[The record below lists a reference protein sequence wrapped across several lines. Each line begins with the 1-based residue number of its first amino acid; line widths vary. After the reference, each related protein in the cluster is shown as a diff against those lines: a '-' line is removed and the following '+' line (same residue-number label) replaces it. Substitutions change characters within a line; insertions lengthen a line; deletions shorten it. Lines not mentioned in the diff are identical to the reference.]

1 MNLAIVH
8 HHLNRGGV
16 TQVILNHLRSLHE
29 AGANENFER
38 IVVFYGGRATG
49 WPTAKEPAL
58 ARVELEVVPSIDY
71 DTVVQ
76 SSPEAPYLDMVA
88 ALTRLDLSPDDTL
101 LHVHNHT
108 LGKNVAWPDA
118 LSKLAADGYRL
129 LLQLHDFAEDF
140 RPENYRRQ
148 IAYYAE
154 RGCGM
159 QEVYFQAPHVHYAV
173 LNSRDRKILQSAGFE
188 ESHLAWLPNPVQ
200 PYSQLPHHAAARKKL
215 REKFAVPELQ
225 PFILYPV
232 RGIRRKNVG
241 ELVLWSA
248 LAPRPATFGLTLAPV
263 NPDELTSYEV
273 WKKFAE
279 ERDLPCKFDVG
290 GEDGLTFH
298 ENLAA
303 ADAIINT
310 SVAEGF
316 GMVFLEAWLTDNL
329 LIGRD
334 LPEIS
339 DDFKQAGLRLDSLTA
354 ALWIPVRSPIDGH
367 EVFSVSSYRQ
377 RMLELFG
384 NVLND
389 FELDATALAHAE
401 EQLDQRLN
409 EEWIDFALL
418 TTEAQREV
426 IDAVTKDKDLAE
438 SIVDANEQ
446 VMRPLV
452 QPNANFEATITAN
465 AKVVLARFGL
475 RDTGERLREQYTKL
489 MQQTPGPVR
498 PFEGAGDILNQF
510 VDLARF
516 HPVRLES
523 S

>member
-29 AGANENFER
+29 AGLSENFER
-38 IVVFYGGRATG
+38 IVVFYGGRSTG
-49 WPTAKEPAL
+49 WPTQSEPAL
-58 ARVELEVVPSIDY
+58 ARVEREVVPSIDY
-71 DTVVQ
+71 DTVV
-76 SSPEAPYLDMVA
+76 SVSPDAPYREMTA
-88 ALTRLDLSPDDTL
+88 ALQRLELLPETTL

-108 LGKNVAWPDA
+108 LGKNVAWPHA
-118 LSKLAADGYRL
+118 LNQLATDGYRM

-148 IAYYAE
+148 VAYYADQD
-154 RGCGM
+154 CGM

-173 LNSRDRKILQSAGFE
+173 LNSRDRGILLQAGME
-188 ESHLAWLPNPVQ
+188 EGRLAWLPNPVQ
-200 PYSQLPHHAAARKKL
+200 PFPQLPHRVDARKKL
-215 REKFAVPELQ
+215 REIFHVPEQ
-225 PFILYPV
+225 DRYVVYPV

-248 LAPRPATFGLTLAPV
+248 LCPRPATFGITLAPV
-263 NPDELTSYEV
+263 NPAERTSYEA
-273 WKKFAE
+273 WKTLAE
-279 ERDLPCKFDVG
+279 EKKLPCKFDVG
-290 GEDGLTFH
+290 GEEGLTFH

-316 GMVFLEAWLTDNL
+316 GLVFLEAWLTDNL

-339 DDFKQAGLRLDSLTA
+339 ADFKAAGLRLDSLA
-354 ALWIPVRSPIDGH
+354 PALWIPRRSPIDGH
-367 EVFSVSSYRQ
+367 ELFSETNYRAK
-377 RMLELFG
+377 MLELFG
-384 NVLND
+384 DVLKD
-389 FELDATALAHAE
+389 FGQDASELETAAQ
-401 EQLDQRLN
+401 QLDQRLS

-418 TTEAQREV
+418 TTAAQREV
-426 IDAVTKDKDLAE
+426 IDSVVRSKDLAE
-438 SIVDANEQ
+438 AIVDANEQ
-446 VMRPLV
+446 VMRPLRE
-452 QPNANFEATITAN
+452 PNANFSATIEAN
-465 AKVVLARFGL
+465 AKVVLARFSL
-475 RDTGERLREQYTKL
+475 RDTGLRLRDQYARL
-489 MQQTPGPVR
+489 MPQAPGPVSR
-498 PFEGAGDILNQF
+498 FETAGDILRQF
-510 VDLARF
+510 VDLSRF